1 MPFEKFSVLSTP
13 EETLRSWQ
21 RKLEYLFNKNLNDD
35 NITSTSLTL
44 GTAQV
49 KASNIDFG
57 TGADQVD
64 ASDIPTID
72 AGGYFAAATVEGNL
86 QELGYSLTVTT
97 TDITLTSTHRGWL
110 ICNTTSPVAVTLPAV
125 TGNTKLWYGI
135 RNASTGLVTI
145 STVSTDLFDGS
156 TSFDLYEQESIR
168 IVDDGTQWR
177 EG

>member
-1 MPFEKFSVLSTP
+1 MPQEKFAVLSTP
-13 EETLRSWQ
+13 EETLQSWK
-21 RKLEYLFNKNLNDD
+21 RKLEFLFNKNLNDD
-35 NITSTSLTL
+35 NISSTNLTL
-44 GTAQV
+44 GIAQV

-72 AGGYFAAATVEGNL
+72 AGGFYLSATVEGNL
-86 QELGYSLTVTT
+86 QEVGTALTITT
-97 TDITLTSTHRGWL
+97 TDIALTSTHRGWL

-145 STVSTDLFDGS
+145 STVTTDLFDDAS
-156 TSFDLYEQESIR
+156 SFDLYEQESIR